1 MLAPAE
7 VPMIGRCAPL
17 TPRGFCALP
26 PFTLSEGAAPAPRGA
41 EPAPPAARHRR
52 RSWRLRPRPDQA
64 ADGLPPGPPTV
75 LLTRNVTGLSAGAE
89 RPRRHADGRDP
100 SDRSRRANDS
110 EARAFALRFFEAL
123 RSGDAK
129 FAERIAEEALSAGF
143 DASVV
148 HCRVI
153 APAMESIGE
162 LWACGSLTPADEHLA
177 TAITHGVL
185 ARLFPRLLRT
195 TMRSRERVMLA
206 AAEGEH
212 HVLGLRIVAD
222 TLEGAGFDVLYLGA
236 DVPLEALLEACRKHR
251 PAVLCLGA
259 TMPLNAPTLLAELVE
274 LAKLEE
280 PPLLIAGG
288 RAIGAELEAKLRVPV
303 VRRSEDVI
311 AEIERVLVS
320 GPQGPPLEQELAER
334 IPLAASAE
342 LAGAADIG
350 TIPDHFSA
358 TALASADTARD
369 ASRRAH
375 ELEQLA
381 FRDPLTGTWNR
392 RAFDDRFGELAEPVR
407 QAGAV
412 DGRRRSLQDDQRHAR
427 ARGGRPTLVKV
438 AKTIVQNVRPADFA
452 ARYGGDEFIVLLP
465 ETKLSDARVVAE
477 RVRRGVCDELREPP
491 VTVSIGVAAFSGD
504 QRRTGLTVDQALYRA
519 KARGRN
525 RVASGRG

>member
-1 MLAPAE
+1 
-7 VPMIGRCAPL
+7 
-17 TPRGFCALP
+17 
-26 PFTLSEGAAPAPRGA
+26 
-41 EPAPPAARHRR
+41 
-52 RSWRLRPRPDQA
+52 
-64 ADGLPPGPPTV
+64 
-75 LLTRNVTGLSAGAE
+75 
-89 RPRRHADGRDP
+89 
-100 SDRSRRANDS
+100 
-110 EARAFALRFFEAL
+110 
-123 RSGDAK
+123 
-129 FAERIAEEALSAGF
+129 
-143 DASVV
+143 
-148 HCRVI
+148 
-153 APAMESIGE
+153 
-162 LWACGSLTPADEHLA
+162 
-177 TAITHGVL
+177 
-185 ARLFPRLLRT
+185 
-195 TMRSRERVMLA
+195 
-206 AAEGEH
+206 
-212 HVLGLRIVAD
+212 
-222 TLEGAGFDVLYLGA
+222 
-236 DVPLEALLEACRKHR
+236 
-251 PAVLCLGA
+251 
-259 TMPLNAPTLLAELVE
+259 MPLNAPTLLAELVE

-280 PPLLIAGG
+280 PPLLIVGG
-288 RAIGAELEAKLRVPV
+288 RAIGAELETKLRVPV

-392 RAFDDRFGELAEPVR
+392 RAFDDRFGELANQSAKLALLMVDVDRFKTINDTLGHE
-407 QAGAV
+407 AG
-412 DGRRRSLQDDQRHAR
+412 DS
-427 ARGGRPTLVKV
+427 TLVKV

>member
-1 MLAPAE
+1 
-7 VPMIGRCAPL
+7 
-17 TPRGFCALP
+17 
-26 PFTLSEGAAPAPRGA
+26 
-41 EPAPPAARHRR
+41 
-52 RSWRLRPRPDQA
+52 
-64 ADGLPPGPPTV
+64 
-75 LLTRNVTGLSAGAE
+75 VTGLSAGAE

-280 PPLLIAGG
+280 PPLLIVGG
-288 RAIGAELEAKLRVPV
+288 RAIGAELETKLRVPV

-392 RAFDDRFGELAEPVR
+392 RAFDDRFGELANQSAKLALLMVDVDRFKTINDTLGHE
-407 QAGAV
+407 AG
-412 DGRRRSLQDDQRHAR
+412 DS
-427 ARGGRPTLVKV
+427 TLVKV